1 MPKDM
6 FAASLVKRTGPPR
19 SKWTIAGSIILH
31 VVLLAALL
39 VVPVLSAF
47 DSYVVHARNLA
58 FVLPP
63 PAVMPAI
70 PAPPPPKTQAPA
82 APTDIKPAAPAH
94 PPENPVVGEREPL
107 IQGPPIIEGAL
118 RNPGSGPGFVPGGT
132 GSGPVT
138 IAPPP
143 PAPRTGPLRIGG
155 KISAPGRLAY
165 VPPVYPPL
173 AIIAKKEG
181 QVTLEATIDE
191 TGIVRDVKVLQGDPL
206 LNQAAVDA
214 VRKWRY
220 TPTKLNGVAV
230 PVLLTVTVTF
240 TLR

>member
-1 MPKDM
+1 MPKEL

-19 SKWTIAGSIILH
+19 SKWTIAGSIVLH
-31 VVLLAALL
+31 AALLAALL
-39 VVPVLSAF
+39 VIPVLSVF

-82 APTDIKPAAPAH
+82 APADVNPHAAPRTA
-94 PPENPVVGEREPL
+94 PDKLVTGDREPL
-107 IQGPPIIEGAL
+107 GPPSIGDL
-118 RNPGSGPGFVPGGT
+118 GRGPASVGVPGAT
-132 GSGPVT
+132 GVPTVT
-138 IAPPP
+138 ISAPPP
-143 PAPRTGPLRIGG
+143 ASPPKPVPVGGNISPPA
-155 KISAPGRLAY
+155 RLSY

-181 QVTLEATIDE
+181 MVILEATIDE
-191 TGIVRDVKVLQGDPL
+191 TGVVRDVKVLRGDPL
-206 LNQAAVDA
+206 LNQAALDA